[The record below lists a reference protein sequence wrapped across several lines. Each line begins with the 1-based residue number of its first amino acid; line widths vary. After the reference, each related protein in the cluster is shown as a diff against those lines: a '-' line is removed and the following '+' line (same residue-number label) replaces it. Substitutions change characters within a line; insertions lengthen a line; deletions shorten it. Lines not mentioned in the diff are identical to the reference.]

1 MNPKSRAFRGCRCGR
16 RLQPLA
22 DWCSTRARGNAC
34 LTWGTESTAAAGS
47 PRSAATSQSARPGSL
62 SFAAPRPSAVRRGA
76 GPGGPRRRGARTRDG
91 LRDVGSERFPRRLG
105 VASRVRGS
113 SRRARA
119 ARRRRSRPTEEG
131 LRRAGRAP
139 ATDAPT
145 RSPASRH
152 VRPVRRRRDRAAG
165 FAWPRGARRAVSAE
179 LYRLH
184 SRASR
189 PLRSAPA
196 AGDRDVVPARARSR
210 RPRRRQE
217 RAASSGRKPR

>member
-16 RLQPLA
+16 RLQRLA
-22 DWCSTRARGNAC
+22 AWCSTRARGNAC

-76 GPGGPRRRGARTRDG
+76 RTRDG

-119 ARRRRSRPTEEG
+119 ARRRRSHPTEEG
-131 LRRAGRAP
+131 LRRAGRPP

-145 RSPASRH
+145 RSPASRR

-165 FAWPRGARRAVSAE
+165 FAWPRGARRAVGAE

-196 AGDRDVVPARARSR
+196 AGDRDVVPARAWPR